1 MINSGPPLRLPRKT
15 APKRGFSPGVTVLVT
30 GFGPFPE
37 VPFNAS
43 ATLVAALAETMRIAE
58 PRARLFTAMLPTD
71 WRQAPAEAMAL
82 IDRLRPDVV
91 LHFGVSRRAEGFE
104 IETRAVNAAR
114 PAPDCT
120 GRLPRGYHVRP
131 GGPPVLASRLPATLL
146 VRKLRAAGIA
156 AAPSRDA
163 GRYICNAVL
172 YQTLFRAAALAQ
184 PPLAGFIHIPALPAV
199 FDAGPASGVALG
211 WPALER
217 GARIIIDTMAVFAVA
232 AKRRGLE
239 TSRQIG

>member
-91 LHFGVSRRAEGFE
+91 LHFGVSGRAEGFE
-104 IETRAVNAAR
+104 IETRAVNAAQTGSGLHRQAAARLPCPPRRAARAGIEASCYASGSQATGGRDSGGAITRCRALYLQRRPLSDAVSRGGPR
-114 PAPDCT
+114 PA
-120 GRLPRGYHVRP
+120 
-131 GGPPVLASRLPATLL
+131 
-146 VRKLRAAGIA
+146 AARRFYPHSGL
-156 AAPSRDA
+156 A
-163 GRYICNAVL
+163 GR
-172 YQTLFRAAALAQ
+172 F
-184 PPLAGFIHIPALPAV
+184 
-199 FDAGPASGVALG
+199 
-211 WPALER
+211 
-217 GARIIIDTMAVFAVA
+217 
-232 AKRRGLE
+232 
-239 TSRQIG
+239 